1 MQNFLSMPRPVL
13 DAILYHH
20 LCAEPLLEFPT
31 SVAKDLYTFTIG
43 CCDSAV
49 EEFDCW

>member
-13 DAILYHH
+13 DATLYQH
-20 LCAEPLLEFPT
+20 LCAEPLL
-31 SVAKDLYTFTIG
+31 VAKDLYNFTIG
-43 CCDSAV
+43 CCDSTI